1 MLSKLIALYT
11 AAQTQGTTSPM
22 PHLFGPPGTGK
33 SSVVKQLA
41 DLAGV
46 RLHTVNVSRLSPLEL
61 EGVQV
66 PNKDASEL
74 NMLYS
79 SLWTALKPGDII
91 LWDEYLRGFPEVY
104 NGILDILT
112 SRHVAGL
119 DLPPVFMVGASNS
132 TVAYDPAL
140 DDRLLHIPVPDIRKN
155 NNAYDDMIQR
165 FITEASLMPY
175 EEVVDYVS
183 AWFQTYVTPG
193 YRVLDELARKPQAG
207 SDMTEYISP
216 RKAAG
221 MIQLRNFPR
230 SLDQLVSVS
239 NSLARGSQLRP
250 ERFIV
255 YNQESA
261 SEFKEM
267 TQHGVSSSS
276 VDSFSEIEYKNFHTN
291 VALLQLYENDLKESE

>member
-140 DDRLLHIPVPDIRKN
+140 DDRLLHIPVRDIRKSDT
-155 NNAYDDMIQR
+155 AFKEAIDR
-165 FITEASLMPY
+165 FITEASLMPDKDVRY
-175 EEVVDYVS
+175 SVDE
-183 AWFQTYVTPG
+183 WFQVYVTPG
-193 YRVLDELARKPQAG
+193 YRVLDELSRKPQDGADL
-207 SDMTEYISP
+207 STYISP

-221 MIQLRNFPR
+221 MIQLRSFPG
-230 SLDQLVSVS
+230 SLTQTVDMS
-239 NSLARGSQLRP
+239 NALARLALRP

-255 YNQESA
+255 YDKESA
-261 SEFKEM
+261 STFKEL
-267 TQHGVSSSS
+267 TQDGVPSSLM
-276 VDSFSEIEYKNFHTN
+276 DSFSDLEYKNFHTN
-291 VALLQLYENDLKESE
+291 EALLKLYENDLKESE

>member
-140 DDRLLHIPVPDIRKN
+140 DDRLLHIPVWDIRKN
-155 NNAYDDMIQR
+155 DTAYNDAIKR
-165 FITEASLMPY
+165 FITEASLMHA
-175 EEVVDYVS
+175 EEVVDLVS
-183 AWFQTYVTPG
+183 AWFQANVLPG
-193 YRVLDELARKPQAG
+193 YRVLDELARKPQARADL
-207 SDMTEYISP
+207 STYVSP

-221 MIQLRNFPR
+221 MIQLRSFPGA
-230 SLDQLVSVS
+230 LTPTVNAS
-239 NSLARGSQLRP
+239 NACARWADRP

-255 YNQESA
+255 YDQESA
-261 SEFKEM
+261 STFKEL
-267 TQHGVSSSS
+267 TQDGVPSSLM
-276 VDSFSEIEYKNFHTN
+276 DSFSEIEYKNFHTN
-291 VALLQLYENDLKESE
+291 VALLKLYESDLKESK

>member
-155 NNAYDDMIQR
+155 NAAYNDMLER
-165 FITEASLMPY
+165 FITEASLMPH
-175 EEVVDYVS
+175 EDVTDVVS
-183 AWFQTYVTPG
+183 AWFQVYVTPG
-193 YRVLDELARKPQAG
+193 YRVLDELSRKPQAG
-207 SDMTEYISP
+207 SDITEYISP

-221 MIQLRNFPR
+221 MVQLRKFPS
-230 SLDQLVSVS
+230 SLNQVVNVS
-239 NSLARGSQLRP
+239 NSFARLAARP

-255 YNQESA
+255 HDQESA
-261 SEFKEM
+261 PTFKEL
-267 TQHGVSSSS
+267 TQDGVPSSLM
-276 VDSFSEIEYKNFHTN
+276 DSFSEIEYKNFHTN
-291 VALLQLYENDLKESE
+291 VALLKLYESEPKESE